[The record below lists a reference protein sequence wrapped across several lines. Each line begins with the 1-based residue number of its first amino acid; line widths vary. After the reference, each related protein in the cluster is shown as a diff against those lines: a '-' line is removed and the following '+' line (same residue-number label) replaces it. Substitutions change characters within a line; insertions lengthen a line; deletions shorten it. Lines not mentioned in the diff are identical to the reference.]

1 MHVSDIL
8 RVKGHAL
15 YTVHPDQHLFDAVQT
30 MTEHDIGS
38 LVVIEYERVTGI
50 LTFREIFNAL
60 ARNGGTL
67 GEVRVRSAMDSDPLV
82 CSPLTEIDEARRRA
96 PNVAIQGN
104 LDSTVLLGPVEK
116 AKHKGEP
123 FAYLLSTV
131 LALRSDA
138 AKVQELLVSAGN
150 EPSLLAPSVAPS
162 ILASWFQGHATD
174 SVHSHHGSR
183 HEP

>member
-15 YTVHPDQHLFDAVQT
+15 YTVHPDQHLLDAVQT

-38 LVVIEYERVTGI
+38 LVVIEYERVAGI

-82 CSPLTEIDEARRRA
+82 CSPLTEIDEARRMMLGRHCRYMPVLNENDLMGVISFHDIA
-96 PNVAIQGN
+96 KAVVDAQDFENRMLKAYIRDWPPEQDGN
-104 LDSTVLLGPVEK
+104 PTTDLDST
-116 AKHKGEP
+116 
-123 FAYLLSTV
+123 
-131 LALRSDA
+131 A
-138 AKVQELLVSAGN
+138 APNGQA
-150 EPSLLAPSVAPS
+150 AA
-162 ILASWFQGHATD
+162 
-174 SVHSHHGSR
+174 
-183 HEP
+183 